1 MRRVIVC
8 ISLFLFFSSML
19 SLAQEDKL
27 RVAVFDPS
35 VSGKAFDEGTGV
47 AVRELVSSALVNT
60 GKYTIIERSLLAK
73 ILEEQKMSNSG
84 VVDDRQAIEL
94 GKVAGANKVVLIVLS
109 SAGARGMISLK
120 MIDVKSASIDMQKTK
135 VVNQLSEVIDVA
147 TPLALEVIGEKASE
161 SPPPPKIPDRNNNEP
176 KKDNSTKPT
185 TIQIGDITLEF
196 AGYKSKSNANATIYV
211 DGAEIGKGTLHEGF
225 NVSFNDSRPGK
236 HEVRIEWS
244 NSVPSKTF
252 KINTESKKR
261 FVFEYGKTGFGYDFL
276 MK

>member
-8 ISLFLFFSSML
+8 ISIFLFGATML
-19 SLAQEDKL
+19 SWAQEEKL

-35 VSGKAFDEGTGV
+35 VSGKAFDEGTGI

-60 GKYTIIERSLLAK
+60 GKYTIIERSLLSK

-135 VVNQLSEVIDVA
+135 VVNQLSDVVDIA
-147 TPLALEVIGEKASE
+147 TPLALEVIGEKASAT
-161 SPPPPKIPDRNNNEP
+161 PPIISDNHNNGTKI
-176 KKDNSTKPT
+176 DNSTKPT
-185 TIQIGDITLEF
+185 TPIQIGDIILEF

-211 DGAEIGKGTLHEGF
+211 DGAEIGRGTLHEGF
-225 NVSFNDSRPGK
+225 NVSFNDRRPGK
-236 HEVRIEWS
+236 HEVKIEWS
-244 NSVPSKTF
+244 NSIPSKTF